1 MSGLFTPN
9 ILCAS
14 GNAWTLPWSV
24 IAIDFI
30 PHFIARF
37 IKFLT
42 GVIPSI
48 VLIWVCIWS
57 STLFNLALS
66 ILSWTFSSGISIIVF
81 TKTPNCFAYGSNWAV
96 PAILTFAAPFSLF
109 FKLSTFSGAENTLQ
123 SIVLVPSYTLKIT
136 KNLPDFSSLNFIP
149 RLISSSFASNSTLN
163 IFPSITTFPLSTPTS
178 VIFVIDSF
186 KFKLLP

>member
-37 IKFLT
+37 IRFLA

-57 STLFNLALS
+57 STLLILALS
-66 ILSWTFSSGISIIVF
+66 VLTAFFSSGISTIVF
-81 TKTPNCFAYGSNWAV
+81 TRTPSCFAYGSNCAV
-96 PAILTFAAPFSLF
+96 PAILTLAALFNLF
-109 FKLSTFSGAENTLQ
+109 FNLSNFSGAENTLQ
-123 SIVLVPSYTLKIT
+123 SIVLVPS
-136 KNLPDFSSLNFIP
+136 
-149 RLISSSFASNSTLN
+149 
-163 IFPSITTFPLSTPTS
+163 
-178 VIFVIDSF
+178 
-186 KFKLLP
+186 